1 MITRAQSRAGRALIE
16 WSRAEL
22 ADKSGV
28 SERTI
33 TDFERGARSPI
44 NASLQAIKRALESG
58 GVEFIEEN
66 GGGPGVRLRESPEKA
81 EKGL

>member
-1 MITRAQSRAGRALIE
+1 MITRDQCRAARALIE

-22 ADKSGV
+22 AEAAQV

-44 NASLQAIKRALESG
+44 NASLAALTRALESA
-58 GVEFIEEN
+58 GVEFIPEN
-66 GGGPGVRLRESPEKA
+66 GGGPGVRLRKS
-81 EKGL
+81 

>member
-1 MITRAQSRAGRALIE
+1 MITREQCRAARALIE

-22 ADKSGV
+22 AEAAQV

-44 NASLQAIKRALESG
+44 NASLAALTRALESG
-58 GVEFIEEN
+58 GVEFISEN
-66 GGGPGVRLRESPEKA
+66 GGGPGVRLVKA
-81 EKGL
+81 S